1 MQLDILMKSMLQFYA
16 MVKRKFFLGFL
27 LWFLFLSIGIFT
39 QSHYGSNWDEPT
51 HFMRGQ
57 AYLHYFLTGK
67 KDYSD
72 LPNFKS
78 YYQKPNTIFFSPIGI
93 PKTKVVRKSIYQYDG
108 LGPEFWLQNIPDT
121 LSHPPLSDE
130 IAAFSNYLFFQKLG
144 LLNDID
150 SFNISIVFISSIL
163 VLFVYFWVC
172 EYYGIFA
179 AIVSTLSLSL
189 YPLFLAESH
198 YNIKDPP
205 EAVFYAL
212 TLLTFCTAI
221 IKKSNKWMLASSFLF
236 GFALAIKYNIVF
248 APFVMVIWLCVYLIK
263 KKKEI
268 SSYFKLLP
276 VMILYP
282 LIAFLVLVLSW
293 PNLWS
298 STIKN
303 FLLTVDFYKSIGI
316 GGGFDSRYLTI
327 FSINTYP
334 EQFIL
339 FTTPLIIL
347 ILSLAGCIFVFTRG
361 LRERNKISFLIFV
374 WLLVPILRVSM
385 PQASIYGGVRQI
397 MEYIPA
403 MAILSGIGAF
413 YLVSLI
419 KEKFQTKG
427 ERIAKIFILLLF
439 IPTIFKLISIHPN
452 EGAYFNS
459 LIGGLGGA
467 KNKDIPAWGESL
479 GNPYRQGINWINE
492 NAPKNSKVAL
502 TYGMGSNIPP
512 ILLRPDI
519 DFSNVN
525 RGATFQSGEYVIGMG
540 NKSTLFDETYYS
552 KYLSRFLIPVFEEKV
567 DGVSVLN
574 IWKNDKAHTRENFI
588 NEHLLGKV
596 NPQISNTI
604 LLFDLKQVE
613 TIRKMVLLYSPSEKC
628 EKNSYDVVTETSRDG
643 NSWARADNGIGQ
655 RDIFS
660 NASFVD
666 GNKFSYYFAA
676 ESGRYIRFNFIIP
689 NSCLFNVTEAEVYV
703 L

>member
-1 MQLDILMKSMLQFYA
+1 MIKSMLQFYP
-16 MVKRKFFLGFL
+16 MLKGKFFLGFL
-27 LWFLFLSIGIFT
+27 LWFLFLFIGIFT
-39 QSHYGSNWDEPT
+39 QSHYGANWDEPV
-51 HFMRGQ
+51 HFLRGQ
-57 AYLHYFLTGK
+57 AYLHYFLTGE

-72 LPNFKS
+72 LPKFKS
-78 YYQKPNTIFFSPIGI
+78 YYQKPNTILFDPIGTS
-93 PKTKVVRKSIYQYDG
+93 KSQVVRRSIYQYDG
-108 LGPEFWLQNIPDT
+108 LDPGFWLQDTPDT
-121 LSHPPLSDE
+121 LSHPPLLDE

-144 LLNDID
+144 FFNDID
-150 SFNISIVFISSIL
+150 SYNISIVFISSIL
-163 VLFVYFWVC
+163 VIFVYFWVC

-179 AIVSTLSLSL
+179 ATVSTLSLSL

-212 TLLTFCTAI
+212 TLLTFCTAV
-221 IKKSNKWMLASSFLF
+221 IKKSNKWMFVSSFLF

-248 APFVMVIWLCVYLIK
+248 APIIMAIWLGVYLIK
-263 KKKEI
+263 KKKEL
-268 SSYFKLLP
+268 SSYSKLLP
-276 VMILYP
+276 AMILYP
-282 LIAFLVLVLSW
+282 LIVFFVLVLSW
-293 PNLWS
+293 PNLWT

-316 GGGFDSRYLTI
+316 GGGFDSRYLAI
-327 FSINTYP
+327 FGINTYP

-347 ILSLAGCIFVFTRG
+347 ILSLIGCVFVFTRG

-374 WLLVPILRVSM
+374 WFIIPILRVSM

-419 KEKFQTKG
+419 KEKFQTRG
-427 ERIAKIFILLLF
+427 GRIAKILILLLF

-459 LIGGLGGA
+459 LIGGLKGA
-467 KNKDIPAWGESL
+467 KSKDIPAWGESL
-479 GNPYRQGINWINE
+479 GNPYRHGINWMNE
-492 NAPKNSKVAL
+492 NAPKNSKLAL
-502 TYGMGSNIPP
+502 TYGLGDNIAP

-519 DFSNVN
+519 DFSNAH
-525 RGATFQSGEYVIGMG
+525 RGATFQSGEYVIGLG
-540 NKSTLFDETYYS
+540 NKSNLFDETYYS
-552 KYLSRFLIPVFEEKV
+552 KYLNRFLIPVFEEKV
-567 DGVSVLN
+567 DGVSILN
-574 IWKNDKAHTRENFI
+574 VWKNDKAHTKKNFI
-588 NEHLLGKV
+588 DERLLGKII
-596 NPQISNTI
+596 PKISDTL
-604 LLFDLKQVE
+604 LLFDLKHTE
-613 TIRKMVLLYSPSEKC
+613 TIRQMVLLYSPFEKC
-628 EKNSYDVVTETSRDG
+628 EMNSDDVVVETSRDG
-643 NSWARADNGIGQ
+643 NSWVRADNGIGQ

-660 NASFVD
+660 NAKFID

-676 ESGRYIRFNFIIP
+676 ESGRYVRFNFIIP
-689 NSCLFNVTEAEVYV
+689 NSCLSNVFEAEVYV